1 MKRSAIFV
9 SAVLLLAG
17 TALVTTGGFLQAQET
32 SAATLVRRIGA
43 IKSIAGNTVTLT
55 PDSGPDVSVTVQP
68 DARVLRIA
76 PGAKDLKDATPVVL
90 QDLQVGDR
98 VRVRGQSGNEPN
110 SLTAVEIIVMS
121 RTDLEARRA
130 QEQQDWQRR
139 GAGGL
144 VSKVD
149 PAAATVTV
157 SVTGVGGKK
166 EIVVRTTGTTVFD
179 ATLPI
184 RSSSMTPN
192 PARSQRFVPEINSGH
207 EASTVRMARS

>member
-17 TALVTTGGFLQAQET
+17 TALVTTGGFLHAQET

-90 QDLQVGDR
+90 QDLQV
-98 VRVRGQSGNEPN
+98 
-110 SLTAVEIIVMS
+110 
-121 RTDLEARRA
+121 
-130 QEQQDWQRR
+130 
-139 GAGGL
+139 
-144 VSKVD
+144 
-149 PAAATVTV
+149 
-157 SVTGVGGKK
+157 
-166 EIVVRTTGTTVFD
+166 
-179 ATLPI
+179 
-184 RSSSMTPN
+184 
-192 PARSQRFVPEINSGH
+192 
-207 EASTVRMARS
+207 